1 MPSSESGRLPFTGGK
16 PLPIDEQPP
25 AASPAASAA
34 RRPHRISA
42 DSRWFDWAAKSA
54 AIVALLASWQV
65 LSFFLPTGFMPG
77 PITTFVRVVR
87 LVADGEFARNAIPT
101 ILRVF
106 GGFFLALVV
115 GTAVGIAMGAR
126 RHLESF
132 FEVYILIGLT
142 IPGLVW
148 AILALMWFGITEVA
162 PVVAIFAVVTP
173 MLAVN
178 MWQGTKALDRQLL
191 EMAQAFHVGRR
202 QVIGEVVLPQLL
214 PYLLAG
220 SRFGFALGWKVVVLS
235 EMFGLSSGIGYELN
249 RSFSNYS
256 LRDVLAWTIGFTMIM
271 FAFEYGMLRPLEG
284 RLLRW
289 RPAVTI

>member
-1 MPSSESGRLPFTGGK
+1 MRSSESSGSAAPGRKPLLVDLPQAAVEAGLVDSESRRRIPSRLPW
-16 PLPIDEQPP
+16 L
-25 AASPAASAA
+25 
-34 RRPHRISA
+34 
-42 DSRWFDWAAKSA
+42 DWAAKSA
-54 AIVALLASWQV
+54 AVIALLAAWQV
-65 LSFFLPTGFMPG
+65 MSFLLPSGFMPG
-77 PITTFVRVVR
+77 PITTFGRVAR
-87 LVADGEFARNAIPT
+87 LIADGEFARNAIPT
-101 ILRVF
+101 LLRVF
-106 GGFFLALVV
+106 SGFALALVL
-115 GTAVGIAMGAR
+115 GTAIGIAMGAR
-126 RHLESF
+126 RRLESF

-142 IPGLVW
+142 IPGLAW
-148 AILALMWFGITEVA
+148 AILALMWFGINEIA
-162 PVVAIFAVVTP
+162 PVFAIFAVVTP

-191 EMAQAFHVGRR
+191 EMAQAFRVSHR

-256 LRDVLAWTIGFTMIM
+256 LRDVLAWTISFTLIM
-271 FAFEYGMLRPLEG
+271 FAFEYGLMRPLEG
-284 RLLRW
+284 RLLSW